1 MHRLLRE
8 LLARFKITPKLAV
21 SRRASLTVT
30 LLAYV
35 VAPLVILAVLAGAG
49 KSPLVALD
57 ALFRGTIGTVPG
69 LAESLVQ
76 ATPLMLMALGL
87 VIAFR
92 CKVWNIGAEG
102 QQIFGAILVTWFV
115 LPFLKDPMSP
125 FIMIPIGLFLSF
137 VGGGLFAAIPA
148 VMKSKLGINEV
159 ITTIM
164 MNYVAIDALNW
175 LVRGP
180 FQDKSIPGSY
190 PESPIFPPETA
201 LPIILRQS
209 SVNVGIIISVV
220 LCIVGYYVLFKTP
233 LGYSIRAVGLNPSA
247 AKTSGISVNRVMNSA
262 MILSGALAGLG
273 GGVYILGVTHEL
285 LPEQASG
292 IGYTAVVASLLGNL
306 HPLGVIASSIFFGAL
321 ISGMSSVERALQIPR
336 TLSLLSQGIIIVLI
350 LIIQVFARYEFKKA

>member
-1 MHRLLRE
+1 M
-8 LLARFKITPKLAV
+8 
-21 SRRASLTVT
+21 S
-30 LLAYV
+30 
-35 VAPLVILAVLAGAG
+35 PLVVLAVLAGAG
-49 KSPLVALD
+49 KDPFVALD
-57 ALFRGTIGTVPG
+57 ALYRGTIGTVAG
-69 LAESLVQ
+69 FAESIVQ

-115 LPFLKDPMSP
+115 LPFLKAPLP
-125 FIMIPIGLFLSF
+125 GYLMILIALVLSL
-137 VGGGLFAAIPA
+137 VGGALFAAIPA
-148 VMKSKLGINEV
+148 LLKSRLGINEV

-190 PESPIFPPETA
+190 PESPIFPHEVD
-201 LPIILRQS
+201 LPIILQQS
-209 SVNVGIIISVV
+209 NVTVGIIISVV
-220 LCIVGYYVLFKTP
+220 LCIIVYYILFKTP

-247 AKTSGISVNRVMNSA
+247 ARTSGISVKRVVNSA
-262 MILSGALAGLG
+262 MVLSGALAGLG

-292 IGYTAVVASLLGNL
+292 IGYTAVVVSLLGNV
-306 HPLGVIASSIFFGAL
+306 HPLGVIFASLFFGGL
-321 ISGMSSVERALQIPR
+321 ISGMSSIERALQIPR

-350 LIIQVFARYEFKKA
+350 LIIQAFARYEFKRA

>member
-1 MHRLLRE
+1 MV
-8 LLARFKITPKLAV
+8 RFKITRRLDV
-21 SRRASLTVT
+21 SRRSILAVT

-35 VAPLVILAVLAGAG
+35 VSPLVVLAVLAGAG
-49 KSPLVALD
+49 KNPLVALD
-57 ALFRGTIGTVPG
+57 ALYRGTIGTVAG
-69 LAESLVQ
+69 FAETIVQ

-115 LPFLKDPMSP
+115 LPFVLAPMP
-125 FIMIPIGLFLSF
+125 PYVMIPVALALSLL
-137 VGGGLFAAIPA
+137 GGGLFAGIPA
-148 VMKSKLGINEV
+148 LLKSRLGINEV

-190 PESPIFPPETA
+190 PESPIFPHETS
-201 LPIILRQS
+201 LPILLSHS
-209 SVNVGIIISVV
+209 SVNLGIVVSVAA
-220 LCIVGYYVLFKTP
+220 CILAYYFLFRTP
-233 LGYSIRAVGLNPSA
+233 LGYSLRAVGLNPSA
-247 AKTSGISVNRVMNSA
+247 ARTSGISVKRVVNSA
-262 MILSGALAGLG
+262 MVLSGALAGLG
-273 GGVYILGVTHEL
+273 GGVYILGITHEL

-292 IGYTAVVASLLGNL
+292 IGYTAVVVALLGNL
-306 HPLGVIASSIFFGAL
+306 HPLGVIFSAIFFGGL
-321 ISGMSSVERALQIPR
+321 ISGMSTVERALQIPR

-350 LIIQVFARYEFKKA
+350 LIIQVLARYEIRRS

>member
-1 MHRLLRE
+1 MIG
-8 LLARFKITPKLAV
+8 FKITRRLET
-21 SRRASLTVT
+21 SRRLNLTVT
-30 LLAYV
+30 LLAYAV
-35 VAPLVILAVLAGAG
+35 SPLVVLAVLAAAG
-49 KSPLVALD
+49 KNPLVALD
-57 ALFRGTIGTVPG
+57 ALYRGTIGTQAG
-69 LAESLVQ
+69 FAESVVE

-102 QQIFGAILVTWFV
+102 QQIFGAIIITWFI
-115 LPFLKDPMSP
+115 LPFLKDPLPSFLTITIALLMS
-125 FIMIPIGLFLSF
+125 LL
-137 VGGGLFAAIPA
+137 GGGFFALIPA
-148 VMKSKLGINEV
+148 LLKSKLGINEV

-190 PESPIFPPETA
+190 PESPIFPA
-201 LPIILRQS
+201 QASLPVLLAQT
-209 SVNVGIIISVV
+209 SVNLGIVISIV
-220 LCIVGYYVLFKTP
+220 LCIFGYYVLFRTP

-247 AKTSGISVNRVMNSA
+247 AKTSGISVNRVVNSA
-262 MILSGALAGLG
+262 MVLSGALAGLG
-273 GGVYILGVTHEL
+273 GGVYILGITHEL

-292 IGYTAVVASLLGNL
+292 IGYTAVVVALLGNL
-306 HPLGVIASSIFFGAL
+306 HPLGVIFSSLFFGGL

-350 LIIQVFARYEFKKA
+350 LIIQVLARYEIRRS